1 MRIRVSDYI
10 ANFLVEND
18 ITQVFTVTGGG
29 AMFLNDS
36 FGHHKNISC
45 IYNHHEQASAIAAE
59 GYTKRF
65 GKIAVVCVTS
75 GPGATNAITGVVG
88 AYQDSIPMIIIS
100 GQAKSTLCLHTT
112 DINLR
117 SIGGQEV
124 DIVPVVQKNLV
135 NYAEMI
141 TDANDILYYLE
152 KAVYMATHGRPGPS
166 WLDIPLDI
174 QGTFVETDDLRCFTP
189 PEETVP
195 VIQQDIIELVID
207 KIRNAKRPVIY
218 AGNGI
223 RLSHGMDEFKQL
235 VKTLH
240 IPVVT
245 CWDSIDLIDTD
256 NRYYCGR
263 GGNMGDRAGNFA
275 VQNSDLLISIG
286 ARLSVYQVGWNLDT
300 WARKA
305 FTIINDIDINE
316 LKKPILR
323 VDLSIHG
330 DSKDFMIKLLDY
342 VESNPITEKKEWVAQ
357 CNKWK
362 MKYPVVTD
370 IQKKQVK
377 PVNVYNFIDV
387 LSRSLPQL
395 AISVVANG
403 SASVVGSQTYYIKEN
418 DRFIMNCSLS
428 SMGYALPAAIGASVG
443 KNKSVVC
450 LEGDGSIMMNL
461 QELQTIVTNQLPI
474 KLFLINNEGY
484 QQIRITQTNIF
495 DSNFVGIGPDSK
507 DLEFPNFKKIAEA
520 FGMPYVSIKSTDDLQ
535 DGINKVLTHDGYIL
549 CEVFV
554 SKDQFFEPKSATKR
568 LPDGTLFSPP
578 LEDMAPFLSREEL
591 KENMY
596 IPVIDEN

>member
-1 MRIRVSDYI
+1 MKVRVSDYI
-10 ANFLVEND
+10 ANFIVKEG
-18 ITQVFTVTGGG
+18 ITDVFTVIGGG
-29 AMFLNDS
+29 SMFLNDS
-36 FGHHKNISC
+36 FGHHKDIRC
-45 IYNHHEQASAIAAE
+45 TYNHHEQASAISAE
-59 GYTKRF
+59 GYAKRF
-65 GKIAVVCVTS
+65 GKMAVACVTS
-75 GPGATNAITGVVG
+75 GPGATNALTGVIG
-88 AYQDSIPMIIIS
+88 AYQDSIPMLVIS
-100 GQAKSTLCLHTT
+100 GQVKSTLTIRSTGL
-112 DINLR
+112 NLR
-117 SIGGQEV
+117 TIGGQEV
-124 DIVPVVQKNLV
+124 DIVPVVQQNLV
-135 NYAEMI
+135 NYAEMV
-141 TDANDILYYLE
+141 TNANDIRYCLE

-174 QGTFVETDDLRCFTP
+174 QGAFVETDDLRCFTP

-195 VIQQDIIELVID
+195 VIQHDIIELVVD

-223 RLSHGMDEFKQL
+223 RLSHGIDEFKRL

-300 WARKA
+300 WAREA

-323 VDLSIHG
+323 VDLPVHG
-330 DSKDFMIKLLDY
+330 DSREFMTKLLTY
-342 VESNPITEKKEWVAQ
+342 VESNSIAEKKDWVEQ

-362 MKYPVVTD
+362 IKYPVVTD
-370 IQKKQVK
+370 IQKKQEK
-377 PVNVYNFIDV
+377 PINVYNLIDMV
-387 LSRSLPQL
+387 SRSLPKN
-395 AISVVANG
+395 AITVVANG
-403 SASVVGSQTYYIKEN
+403 SSSVVGSQTYYIKEN
-418 DRFIMNCSLS
+418 DRFIMNCALS
-428 SMGYALPAAIGASVG
+428 SMGYALPASVG
-443 KNKSVVC
+443 AGVDKTPIIC
-450 LEGDGSIMMNL
+450 FEGDGSIMMNL
-461 QELQTIVTNQLPI
+461 QELQTIVTNNLPV
-474 KLFLINNEGY
+474 KVFLINNEGY
-484 QQIRITQTNIF
+484 HQSRITQTNIF

-507 DLEFPNFKKIAEA
+507 DLGFPNFEKIAEA
-520 FGMPYVSIKSTDDLQ
+520 FGMPYVSITSIDNLQ
-535 DGINKVLTHDGYIL
+535 DGINKVLTHDGYML

>member
-10 ANFLVEND
+10 ASFLVEND

-45 IYNHHEQASAIAAE
+45 IYNHHEQASAISAE
-59 GYTKRF
+59 GYAKRF
-65 GKIAVVCVTS
+65 GKMAVVCVTS
-75 GPGATNAITGVVG
+75 GPGATNALTGVIG
-88 AYQDSIPMIIIS
+88 AYQDSTPMLVIS
-100 GQAKSTLCLHTT
+100 GQVKSTLTIRSTGL
-112 DINLR
+112 NLR

-124 DIVPVVQKNLV
+124 DIVPVVQQNLV
-135 NYAEMI
+135 NYAEMV
-141 TDANDILYYLE
+141 TNPNDIRYCLE

-174 QGTFVETDDLRCFTP
+174 QGAFVETDELHGFIP
-189 PEETVP
+189 PEDQLP
-195 VIQQDIIELVID
+195 VIKQNIIELVMD
-207 KIRNAKRPVIY
+207 KIRNAKRPVLY

-235 VKTLH
+235 VKALH

-245 CWDSIDLIDTD
+245 CWDSIDLIGTD
-256 NRYYCGR
+256 DRYYCGR

-300 WARKA
+300 WAREA

-323 VDLSIHG
+323 VDLPVHG
-330 DSKDFMIKLLDY
+330 DSRDFMTKLLTY
-342 VESNPITEKKEWVAQ
+342 AESNPISEKEEWVAQ

-362 MKYPVVTD
+362 TKYPVVTN

-474 KLFLINNEGY
+474 KLFLINNDGY

-507 DLEFPNFKKIAEA
+507 DLGFPKFEKIAEA
-520 FGMPYVSIKSTDDLQ
+520 FGIPYVSITSTDDLQ
-535 DGINKVLTHDGYIL
+535 DGINKVLNHDGYML

-554 SKDQFFEPKSATKR
+554 SKNQFFEPKSSTKR
-568 LPDGTLFSPP
+568 LPDGSLFSPP

-591 KENMY
+591 QENMY
-596 IPVIDEN
+596 IPVIKEN